1 MPWPPQNAYLEAEV
15 LTADPARLV
24 AILYDLVITTI
35 DKARECCRTGDIVG
49 RGRFVSKAVEVL
61 VELTNGLDIEAGGEL
76 ARNYGRLYDYCQRRL
91 LQAHAQQSE
100 AMLREVQDLVG
111 ELREA
116 WQVVVAHCAPRC
128 LSDEEIVPVATDA
141 EPRFSCVG

>member
-1 MPWPPQNAYLEAEV
+1 MPWPPQNAYLNAEV
-15 LTADPARLV
+15 LTANPARLV

-35 DKARECCRTGDIVG
+35 DKARECCQTGDIVG

-61 VELTNGLDIEAGGEL
+61 VELTNGLDEEAGGEL
-76 ARNYGRLYDYCQRRL
+76 ARNYGRLYEYCQRRL

-100 AMLREVQDLVG
+100 AMLREVQDLIS

-116 WQVVVAHCAPRC
+116 WQAVVAQCTPRC
-128 LSDEEIVPVATDA
+128 LTDGEVVPVAGDA
-141 EPRFSCVG
+141 VPRFSCVG